1 MKDNKNKTLKMVLA
15 VVILAAL
22 IGALVLIYKNFS
34 PKPTAGAKSVTIEV
48 VDDQADTT
56 SYEVNTDAE
65 YLRQVMEETDGLTF
79 SGAESEY
86 GMTVDTVN
94 GIRADYN
101 ENGAYWSFYLNDD
114 YCNYGIDT
122 QPVADGDHF
131 SIVYTRAE

>member
-1 MKDNKNKTLKMVLA
+1 MVLA

-65 YLRQVMEETDGLTF
+65 YVRQVMEETDGLTF
-79 SGAESEY
+79 S
-86 GMTVDTVN
+86 
-94 GIRADYN
+94 
-101 ENGAYWSFYLNDD
+101 
-114 YCNYGIDT
+114 
-122 QPVADGDHF
+122 
-131 SIVYTRAE
+131 